1 MSDKAVSAMSFEE
14 AMKALEEVVGR
25 LEAGEVPLEDS
36 IKLYQRGAEL
46 KAHCQ
51 KKLAEAEEKV
61 AQISLDE
68 SGQPTGTTP
77 VDPQ

>member
-68 SGQPTGTTP
+68 NGQPTGTTP